1 MMLGRTISALNRSA
15 TDYLSIAELKRHL
28 QIDENNTD
36 HDAYLADMLPSCF
49 DLVDSYLGYSC
60 RKSTVAYL
68 FDDLDGAII
77 HIPARLISISS
88 VKYLDEAGAEQ
99 TLSASDYQAL
109 NSFSANYGFDLEI
122 INAPTVYD
130 YGWKYKV
137 TVVEGFEPSS
147 AAPAN
152 IATVMPDAI
161 LHAVKLIAGQYWAN
175 RMGIIVGTI
184 QTTMDYN
191 QDFLLS
197 RYRIMQFV

>member
-1 MMLGRTISALNRSA
+1 MLGRTISALNRSA

-88 VKYLDEAGAEQ
+88 VKYLDVNGDEQ
-99 TLSASDYQAL
+99 TLATTEYQEL
-109 NSFSANYGFDLEI
+109 NSFSSNYGFDLEI

-161 LHAVKLIAGQYWAN
+161 LHAVKLIAAQYWAN
-175 RMGIIVGTI
+175 RMAVSFGATGNEVPFGFKELI
-184 QTTMDYN
+184 N
-191 QDFLLS
+191 
-197 RYRIMQFV
+197 RYKVMEFV